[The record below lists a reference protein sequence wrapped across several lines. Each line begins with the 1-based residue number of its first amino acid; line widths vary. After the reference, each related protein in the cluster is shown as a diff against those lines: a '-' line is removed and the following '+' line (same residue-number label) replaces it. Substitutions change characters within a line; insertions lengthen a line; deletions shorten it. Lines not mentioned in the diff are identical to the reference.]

1 MARSALG
8 SLNDDFERRNECRS
22 ARRVVDVTNRVAVI
36 GAGLAGLSTARV
48 LRRAG
53 CYVEIFEQDRIIG
66 GRMATTR
73 LGIASFDTGAQ
84 YVTARS
90 STFQKYVE
98 ELMGSGYAAPWAP
111 RGLNGEA
118 SPTMQQWFVGTPG
131 MSSILRPLAE
141 SVRIHTNRR
150 VHTLK
155 RGEKGWILWFEDETS
170 AGPFQAVICAV
181 PAREALLLLG
191 RIEKLADPIGRV
203 RMSPCWAVMVRLD
216 TRLLPESDVFSDMSE
231 VVRWVSRNNAKPGR
245 SGKGDQVL
253 IHASPAWSRETEDAD
268 PEVVAED
275 LWAEVSHVLGLPP
288 TRPAQMSAH
297 LWKHGLVETSL
308 GETFLFSSEDMVG
321 VTGDWCLGRL
331 AEHAFDSGARLGK
344 AVMDA
349 LD

>member
-1 MARSALG
+1 M
-8 SLNDDFERRNECRS
+8 
-22 ARRVVDVTNRVAVI
+22 TKRVAVI

-48 LRRAG
+48 LRRSG
-53 CYVEIFEQDRIIG
+53 CYVEVFEQDRIIG
-66 GRMATTR
+66 GRMATMR
-73 LGIASFDTGAQ
+73 LGPSSFDTGAQ
-84 YVTARS
+84 YIAART
-90 STFQKYVE
+90 STFQKYID
-98 ELMGSGYAAPWAP
+98 ELVGSGYAAPWAP
-111 RGLNGEA
+111 KGLNGEA
-118 SPTMQQWFVGTPG
+118 TPTMQQWFVGTPG

-155 RGEKGWILWFEDETS
+155 RNEKGWNLWFEDETS
-170 AGPFQAVICAV
+170 AGPFHAVVCAV

-191 RIEKLADPIGRV
+191 RIDRLADPITRV

-216 TRLLPESDVFSDMSE
+216 QHLLPDKEVYSDMSE
-231 VVRWVSRNNAKPGR
+231 VVRWVSLNNAKPGR
-245 SGKGDQVL
+245 TGRGDQVL

-268 PEVVAED
+268 PEAVAED
-275 LWAEVSHVLGLPP
+275 LWAEVSHALGLAP
-288 TRPAQMSAH
+288 TRPAQMSAY

-344 AVMDA
+344 VIMDA